1 MLSFLTG
8 PAESSRVRGRASPL
22 RFSASASEAYSRRH
36 PPPPNNSFKPTPCR
50 GVSRVL
56 YATLAHVRRPATGR
70 LNSGVRPLKTFVAPQ
85 TPEEMLLQLQEL
97 LPGFIRACED
107 EDEWPGHER
116 SFHSVA
122 RDLAH
127 FFPQQCSS
135 LTDKQLRAFADWING
150 MVAASGYLENAI
162 STCFLEHSAQL
173 GVYILLSPHL
183 SSLAKA
189 SARA

>member
-1 MLSFLTG
+1 
-8 PAESSRVRGRASPL
+8 V
-22 RFSASASEAYSRRH
+22 
-36 PPPPNNSFKPTPCR
+36 NK
-50 GVSRVL
+50 
-56 YATLAHVRRPATGR
+56 
-70 LNSGVRPLKTFVAPQ
+70 FVAPQ

-97 LPGFIRACED
+97 LPGFSHSWED
-107 EDEWPGHER
+107 EDEWQGLGH

-122 RDLAH
+122 RNLSH
-127 FFPQQCSS
+127 FFPLQCSS

-150 MVAASGYLENAI
+150 MVAASGNLENAI

-173 GVYILLSPHL
+173 SVYRSLSPHL

>member
-1 MLSFLTG
+1 M
-8 PAESSRVRGRASPL
+8 
-22 RFSASASEAYSRRH
+22 
-36 PPPPNNSFKPTPCR
+36 PNNSFKPTPCR

-56 YATLAHVRRPATGR
+56 CATLARTCRPATGR
-70 LNSGVRPLKTFVAPQ
+70 LNSGVRPVKKFVAPQ

-97 LPGFIRACED
+97 LPGFSHSWEH
-107 EDEWPGHER
+107 EDEWPGLGR

-127 FFPQQCSS
+127 FFPSQCSS
-135 LTDKQLRAFADWING
+135 LTDQQLRAFADWING
-150 MVAASGYLENAI
+150 MVAASGNLENAI

-173 GVYILLSPHL
+173 GIYRLLSPHL